1 MDTMV
6 MHWLDWLVVILFFI
20 MVLWIGI
27 RSGKKVNSSED
38 FFIGGGKIPWWLS
51 GISHHVSGYSGVVFV
66 GYAGIAYTQGM
77 SIYFWWAVNIA
88 LATAIGAITIIP
100 RWPRLRRALGIQSP
114 TEYLK
119 MRYSQSAQLLVAIS
133 GIVTKLLDVAAKW
146 TSMGLLLYGF
156 TGIPIWVG
164 VVVSGIISLIYI
176 AIGGILADLWTD
188 FVQFIVQIAAG
199 LALFIGVIIHLGD
212 YGLSFFSVF
221 TELPTAGTAVFNAG
235 RGQGSL
241 SWTLLYFFVIFFSY
255 SGGTWN
261 LAARF
266 ISTPNGKEAKKAA
279 LFSAGLY
286 LVWPFILFFPM
297 FCGPLLF
304 PGLTQKAAEAT
315 LYATL
320 TNTFLPVGM
329 VGLVLAS
336 MFANTMTMC
345 NSDAN
350 TISAVLTRDILP
362 IFKPEIRNASEKKSL
377 WYARITTI
385 AFTGFT
391 VVLALFS
398 DYFGGVTGLILTW
411 FAALLGPTAIPLLL
425 GLFPR
430 FKYCDSKSAIASMI
444 AGLGVFVATKMGLS
458 FEADIALIAP
468 LATSFVVYYG
478 IGLYNQYV
486 AKKPVKPEIE
496 KLMIALSDKNE

>member
-362 IFKPEIRNASEKKSL
+362 IFKPEILKASEKKSL